1 MASKLL
7 IYLHLYFI
15 NKMNNDVFLMLKTDT
30 QDVLFLLYSLRKY
43 YIKNRY
49 RLAVKKVNDSI
60 ITSSVSL
67 LIIDKMLT
75 GINQ

>member
-1 MASKLL
+1 
-7 IYLHLYFI
+7 
-15 NKMNNDVFLMLKTDT
+15 MNNDVFLMLKTDT

-43 YIKNRY
+43 YVKNRY

>member
-1 MASKLL
+1 
-7 IYLHLYFI
+7 
-15 NKMNNDVFLMLKTDT
+15 MNNDAFLMLKTDT

-43 YIKNRY
+43 YVKNRY